1 MGSLRS
7 RVCLLACT
15 LLLASSAMADDPLPR
30 PYQGLKLVRVTPQNP
45 AQLLA
50 LEQLGE
56 SLACI
61 PAPTSQPWML
71 PPEALAVLDDLKIT
85 YEVVADDVQTL
96 VDAERR
102 ALEQIRIERG
112 GSFFATYRINTEINA
127 YLDELAALRP
137 DIATVTTIGF
147 SHENRPIRAIRIAA
161 PAKPGDP
168 AKPAVAI
175 NGGQHAREWISP
187 ASVMWA
193 IDQLIRNY
201 GTDPRITQQIDA
213 VDWYFVPVVNP
224 DGYHLTHNGVRLW
237 RKNRRNNGPNF
248 GVDLNRNWSTGWG
261 GAGSSVSSSS
271 DTYRGPFPFSEP
283 ETIALSKYIAAIPN
297 LRGYIDVHSYSQL
310 VLAPWGYT
318 DETAPR
324 AAENDYVG
332 RAMRDAMVAVN
343 GVSYQVGP
351 TATILYL
358 ASGVAGD
365 WALAELG
372 AYGFGYE
379 LRDTGSFGFELPASQ
394 IIPTARETFA
404 GFQAMADAVQLTVQ
418 VELTPP
424 LGAHPTE
431 PTDVSVSVVTFNT
444 TTIAPGPGG
453 ATLAYRIGDSG
464 PFTTTPLSGTGT
476 QRTGTLPPA
485 PCGTIVQAYAQVLT
499 SEGQI
504 VRDPPDAPAS
514 LYEFE
519 VLNTT
524 LVLADDF
531 ESDLGWLANAQGA
544 DTATTGRFE
553 RAAPQATTAQ
563 PGSDH
568 TPEPGTLCWVTDAR
582 AGAAAG
588 TYDIDNGATS
598 VTSPALDLSPYTRA
612 TVSFWLW
619 FYASGGAGTQ
629 DVVLVDATGD
639 GSAWTN
645 LSVIGSNIDE
655 TAGGWLRYEVTI
667 TDPSL
672 LTSTPQLRLTARD
685 LSPGHVVEA
694 AIDDIMITGLAPCIA
709 PPTCPGDTNGDGLV
723 NGADL
728 SVLLGQ
734 FGQSVTP
741 GASADVNGD
750 GQVTGADLSVLLAS
764 FGNVC

>member
-7 RVCLLACT
+7 CVSTLALT
-15 LLLASSAMADDPLPR
+15 LFLALTASADDPLPR
-30 PYQGLKLVRVTPQNP
+30 PYQGLKLLRVTP
-45 AQLLA
+45 ADAKELLA
-50 LEQLGE
+50 LQQLGE
-56 SLACI
+56 SLACV
-61 PAPTSQPWML
+61 PAPTSQTWML
-71 PPEALAVLDDLKIT
+71 PPDALPVLDDLRIR
-85 YEVVADDVQTL
+85 YEVVADDLQAL

-102 ALEQIRIERG
+102 ELEQIRIERG
-112 GSFFATYRINTEINA
+112 GSFFATYRTNAEINA

-175 NGGQHAREWISP
+175 NGCQHAREWISP

-201 GTDPRITQQIDA
+201 GSDTRITQQIDA
-213 VDWYFVPVVNP
+213 VDWHFIPVVNP

-261 GAGSSVSSSS
+261 GAGASATTSS

-283 ETIALSKYIAAIPN
+283 EAIALSQYIEAIPN

-318 DETAPR
+318 TDTAPR
-324 AAENDYVG
+324 AAEHDYVG

-379 LRDTGSFGFELPASQ
+379 LRDTGTFGFELPASQ
-394 IIPTARETFA
+394 IIPAARETFA
-404 GFQAMADAVQLTVQ
+404 GFQAMADAVQLTVN
-418 VELTPP
+418 VSLTPP
-424 LGAHPTE
+424 IGAHPTQATSI
-431 PTDVSVSVVTFNT
+431 PVSIVTFNN
-444 TTIAPGPGG
+444 TTIAPGEGG
-453 ATLAYRIGDSG
+453 ATLAYRFGTSG
-464 PFTTTPLSGTGT
+464 PFISAPLSGDGT
-476 QRTGTLPPA
+476 LRTGTLPAA

-499 SEGQI
+499 TDGQI

-514 LYEFE
+514 LYEFD
-519 VLNTT
+519 VLTT
-524 LVLADDF
+524 TVHLTDEF
-531 ESDLGWLANAQGA
+531 ETDLGWIANAQGT

-563 PGSDH
+563 PGADH
-568 TPEPGTLCWVTDAR
+568 TPAPGTLCWVTDAR
-582 AGAAAG
+582 AGTAAG

-598 VTSPALDLSPYTRA
+598 VTSPAIDLGAYTRA

-629 DVVLVDATGD
+629 DVVLVEATGN
-639 GSAWTN
+639 GAQWANLATIGTN
-645 LSVIGSNIDE
+645 IE
-655 TAGGWLRYEVTI
+655 QTAGGWIRYEVAI

-672 LTSTPQLRLTARD
+672 LTSTTRLRFTARD

-694 AIDDIMITGLAPCIA
+694 AIDDITITGLAPCS
-709 PPTCPGDTNGDGLV
+709 PPPSCPGDANSDGQI

-728 SVLLGQ
+728 SVLLAQ

-741 GASADVNGD
+741 GTGADVNND
-750 GQVTGADLSVLLAS
+750 GQINGADLSVLLAS
-764 FGNVC
+764 FGSAC